1 MKKETLIKRLDKA
14 LTLPPDHDPV
24 DRANS
29 RALFEE
35 IKNVLLTERPIE
47 PPAYRLSATSSRDLE
62 MLAERETHRGPKS

>member
-35 IKNVLLTERPIE
+35 IKKVLLTERPIE
-47 PPAYRLSATSSRDLE
+47 PPAYRLSAASSRDLE
-62 MLAERETHRGPKS
+62 QFAERETYRGPKS

>member
-35 IKNVLLTERPIE
+35 IKKVLLTERPIE

-62 MLAERETHRGPKS
+62 MLAERETHRGPKP

>member
-1 MKKETLIKRLDKA
+1 MKKETLIKRLETA

-35 IKNVLLTERPIE
+35 IRDILLTERPID
-47 PPAYRLSATSSRDLE
+47 PPAYRLSTTSSRDLE
-62 MLAERETHRGPKS
+62 RLAEREIHQGPKS